1 MQQDE
6 ATMDVDGVRLRI
18 KITEQAKRIVGEFT
32 FEGTLS
38 KLGDLTQEDIDG
50 YMEKSDWVMAALRRR
65 GVMVENVAITEPGG
79 SE

>member
-1 MQQDE
+1 MQPDE
-6 ATMDVDGVRLRI
+6 TMNVDGVRIRV

-38 KLGDLTQEDIDG
+38 RLDDLTQEDIDG

-65 GVMVENVAITEPGG
+65 GVMVENAAITEPGG

>member
-6 ATMDVDGVRLRI
+6 AMDVDGVRLRI
-18 KITEQAKRIVGEFT
+18 KITEQAKKLVGEFT

-38 KLGDLTQEDIDG
+38 TLDDLTQEDIDG

-65 GVMVENVAITEPGG
+65 GVMVENAAITEPGG

>member
-6 ATMDVDGVRLRI
+6 AMDVDGVRLRI
-18 KITEQAKRIVGEFT
+18 KITEQAKKLVGEFT

-38 KLGDLTQEDIDG
+38 TLDDLTQEDIDG

-65 GVMVENVAITEPGG
+65 GVMVENAAITEPGG
-79 SE
+79 AE

>member
-6 ATMDVDGVRLRI
+6 AMDVDGVRLRI
-18 KITEQAKRIVGEFT
+18 KITEQAKKLVGEFT

-38 KLGDLTQEDIDG
+38 TLDDLTQEDIDG

-65 GVMVENVAITEPGG
+65 GVMVENAAITEPGG
-79 SE
+79 LD

>member
-1 MQQDE
+1 MQLDE
-6 ATMDVDGVRLRI
+6 TMNVDGVRLRI

-38 KLGDLTQEDIDG
+38 RLDDLTQEDIDG

-65 GVMVENVAITEPGG
+65 GVMVENAAITEPGG